1 MKIEGQFENGKGYF
15 ITGEENFS
23 ESLFEPHKKFTGVA
37 LKHLVTGKETE
48 GHLSCHLIKV
58 DPHCCL
64 ESHTHPDH
72 LEIHEV
78 IAGKGVYKIEDREYF
93 YQSGSIGVIPMN
105 VIHRVEAGE
114 EGLYI
119 LATFSPAL
127 L

>member
-1 MKIEGQFENGKGYF
+1 MKIECQFENGKGHF
-15 ITGEENFS
+15 LKGEENFS
-23 ESLFEPHKKFTGVA
+23 ELLFEPHKTFTGVA

-48 GHLSCHLIKV
+48 GRLSCHLVKV
-58 DPHCCL
+58 EPLCCL

-78 IAGKGVYKIEDREYF
+78 IAGEGFYKIDNLEYN
-93 YQSGSIGVIPMN
+93 YQPGSIGVIPMN
-105 VIHRVEAGE
+105 TVHQVEAGK